1 MIYCKELNKSFESKE
16 DLFKALAENET
27 LIVDAKKAQI
37 YKSIDKG
44 LQIVTDQNGIEKA
57 LSSEQNK
64 GLKFDDNYY
73 YFVVNSSNILDSHN
87 DMHVDGN
94 WKKTVK
100 EQQGKVYLVFDHTLK
115 RSEIIAMQK
124 DIEML
129 TAKIPFSLLGKNY
142 EGESYCLIYKVAKDK
157 IVNKEAKQWLEDGHK
172 LEASVRMQYVNIET
186 AFNTN
191 DKEYI
196 KQKENY
202 DMYYP
207 LIANKSDFEEI
218 EYFWIVK
225 EAKNVYESSLV
236 LFGSNGATGLI
247 QENKNEA
254 DVITSEIKDEPLQDT
269 QQLEVIPVK
278 RKLSII

>member
-1 MIYCKELNKSFESKE
+1 MIYCKELKQEFETKD
-16 DLFKALAENET
+16 DLFKALAENEN

-44 LQIVTDQNGIEKA
+44 LQIVTDQKGIEKA
-57 LSSEQNK
+57 LTSEENK

-142 EGESYCLIYKVAKDK
+142 DGESYCLIYKVAKDK

-191 DKEYI
+191 DKEYA

-202 DMYYP
+202 DMYFP
-207 LIANKSDFEEI
+207 LIANKEDFDEI

-247 QENKNEA
+247 QENKTDAEI
-254 DVITSEIKDEPLQDT
+254 ITPEIKEEPTEVT
-269 QQLEVIPVK
+269 QTKKQNIFIK
-278 RKLSII
+278 I

>member
-1 MIYCKELNKSFESKE
+1 MIYCKELKQEFETKD
-16 DLFKALAENET
+16 DLFKALAENEK

-44 LQIVTDQNGIEKA
+44 LQIVTDQKGIEKA
-57 LSSEQNK
+57 LTSEENK

-142 EGESYCLIYKVAKDK
+142 DGESYCLIYKVAKDK

-191 DKEYI
+191 DKEYA

-207 LIANKSDFEEI
+207 MIANKSDFEEI

-236 LFGSNGATGLI
+236 LFGSNGVTGLI
-247 QENKNEA
+247 QENKTDAEI
-254 DVITSEIKDEPLQDT
+254 ITPEIKEEPLQDT
-269 QQLEVIPVK
+269 QIVK
-278 RKLSII
+278 RKLSVI

>member
-1 MIYCKELNKSFESKE
+1 MIYCKELKQEFETKE
-16 DLFKALAENET
+16 DLFKALAENEN

-44 LQIVTDQNGIEKA
+44 LQIVTDQKGIEKA
-57 LSSEQNK
+57 LTSEENK

-142 EGESYCLIYKVAKDK
+142 DGESYCLIYKVAKDK

-191 DKEYI
+191 DKEYA

-202 DMYYP
+202 DMYFP
-207 LIANKSDFEEI
+207 LIANKEDFEEI

-247 QENKNEA
+247 QENKTDA
-254 DVITSEIKDEPLQDT
+254 DIITPEIKNEPSNDT
-269 QQLEVIPVK
+269 QEKKQNIFIK
-278 RKLSII
+278 I

>member
-1 MIYCKELNKSFESKE
+1 MIYCKELKQEFETKD
-16 DLFKALAENET
+16 DLFKALAENEN

-44 LQIVTDQNGIEKA
+44 LQIVTDQKGIEKA
-57 LSSEQNK
+57 LTSEENK

-142 EGESYCLIYKVAKDK
+142 DGESYCLIYKVAKDK

-191 DKEYI
+191 DKEYA

-202 DMYYP
+202 DMYFP
-207 LIANKSDFEEI
+207 LIANKEDFEEI

-247 QENKNEA
+247 QENKTDAEI
-254 DVITSEIKDEPLQDT
+254 ITPEIKEEPLQDT
-269 QQLEVIPVK
+269 QIVK
-278 RKLSII
+278 RKLSVI